1 MEDGN
6 VCVVK
11 WICVFDDVKM
21 RVWWNEYV
29 YLVML
34 GYGRD
39 ESAPTPGGV
48 FVVHFV
54 VECEYL
60 TEYSP
65 HYSNLLAALLA
76 THKQP

>member
-1 MEDGN
+1 MQ
-6 VCVVK
+6 
-11 WICVFDDVKM
+11 
-21 RVWWNEYV
+21 
-29 YLVML
+29 

-76 THKQP
+76 DR